1 MDGILAKCGTIADHI
16 EEAMGRGG
24 PGDAAPSD
32 EEEIEP
38 REAEPEEQ
46 LEEDPSEGLGS
57 TSLVHLN

>member
-32 EEEIEP
+32 EEEIDP
-38 REAEPEEQ
+38 MEAEPEE
-46 LEEDPSEGLGS
+46 DHSVDMGS
-57 TSLVHLN
+57 ASSTHSD